1 MPDKEVGV
9 LISTG
14 QIGAARRDTDG
25 TDTGGVEFVL
35 NGECRGEGHKV
46 GGLRE
51 LRDQS

>member
-14 QIGAARRDTDG
+14 QIGSTWRDTDG
-25 TDTGGVEFVL
+25 ADARCVEFVL